1 MGDTGAG
8 RMLLRHVLGE
18 RLEQG
23 LVVEGVD
30 GEVKTGH
37 DTDHLSAEL
46 RAVHVSNVD
55 TGEEVGGGGCLRE
68 QPVRIGTQWL
78 VIVFSSV
85 RVLRQHEISVNTS
98 NLTSAFA

>member
-1 MGDTGAG
+1 
-8 RMLLRHVLGE
+8 MLLRHVLGE

-68 QPVRIGTQWL
+68 QPVRIGTQLL
-78 VIVFSSV
+78 VIVFT
-85 RVLRQHEISVNTS
+85 VLHPSEMTVNTRK
-98 NLTSAFA
+98 LTLVKSCYMAYTLLS